1 MRAKRLRVVIPVAL
15 VALLAVFALVGALVR
30 SGVQGNGVEATTAE
44 RTAPGAADGS
54 YGANAVPMPA
64 SGALDAVKAAE
75 GGDQTASQTFADV
88 PPAASPAAHYLIR
101 NGSITLT
108 VKRHELRDAMQ
119 RVGTITLGMGGY
131 VLSSYMGGDAGS
143 VGPVE
148 PMALDATAPSSG
160 TGSGVSTEP
169 GTYKN
174 ATGSGDVV
182 QYGTITVR
190 VPEAKFDTAVE
201 RFAALGEVVDMT
213 TSADDVSDQMVDLR
227 ARLRHARAVE
237 LRLLGF
243 LDRARN
249 IRETLAVQDRIDRT
263 QLTVEQLSAEIARMS
278 EVTSY
283 GTITVSLHERGVPRP
298 GSIDESDS
306 FWGAFTNSL
315 HLIADGAKASAVA
328 LGALLPFLALAVAVA
343 LAVRYARR
351 AIARR
356 RPPQTPQA
364 PVAQS

>member
-30 SGVQGNGVEATTAE
+30 SGDQSVREGATTTSPE
-44 RTAPGAADGS
+44 RAIAGAADG
-54 YGANAVPMPA
+54 ALPMPA
-64 SGALDAVKAAE
+64 TGGLLDAVKAAE
-75 GGDQTASQTFADV
+75 GGDQATSQTYANV

-131 VLSSYMGGDAGS
+131 VLSSYIGS
-143 VGPVE
+143 ETAWVGPIE
-148 PMALDATAPSSG
+148 PMALDATDPAVRSEYDLAVGPEPSKSTSG
-160 TGSGVSTEP
+160 AS
-169 GTYKN
+169 
-174 ATGSGDVV
+174 DVV

-201 RFAALGEVVDMT
+201 RFAQLGEIVDMT
-213 TSADDVSDQMVDLR
+213 TSADDVSDQMTDLR
-227 ARLRHARAVE
+227 ARLRHAKAVE
-237 LRLLGF
+237 QRLLSF
-243 LDRARN
+243 LDRATT
-249 IRETLAVQDRIDRT
+249 IKDTLAVQDRIDQT

-278 EVTSY
+278 EITSY

-298 GSIDESDS
+298 GAIDESDS

-315 HLIADGAKASAVA
+315 HLIADGAEASAVA
-328 LGALLPFLALAVAVA
+328 LGALLPFLALALAVA
-343 LAVRYARR
+343 MAVWYARR

-356 RPPQTPQA
+356 RPPQAPQT

>member
-1 MRAKRLRVVIPVAL
+1 
-15 VALLAVFALVGALVR
+15 
-30 SGVQGNGVEATTAE
+30 
-44 RTAPGAADGS
+44 
-54 YGANAVPMPA
+54 
-64 SGALDAVKAAE
+64 
-75 GGDQTASQTFADV
+75 
-88 PPAASPAAHYLIR
+88 
-101 NGSITLT
+101 
-108 VKRHELRDAMQ
+108 
-119 RVGTITLGMGGY
+119 
-131 VLSSYMGGDAGS
+131 
-143 VGPVE
+143 
-148 PMALDATAPSSG
+148 MALDSTAPASRPEPDA
-160 TGSGVSTEP
+160 GVAYEPYRSTS
-169 GTYKN
+169 
-174 ATGSGDVV
+174 GSGDVV

-190 VPEAKFDTAVE
+190 VPETKFDTAVE

-243 LDRARN
+243 LDKARN
-249 IRETLAVQDRIDRT
+249 IRETLAVQDRIDQT
-263 QLTVEQLSAEIARMS
+263 QLTIEQLSAEIARMS

-283 GTITVSLHERGVPRP
+283 GTITVSLHEHGVPQP

-328 LGALLPFLALAVAVA
+328 LGALLPFLALAVVVA
-343 LAVRYARR
+343 LAVWYGRR
-351 AIARR
+351 AIVRR